1 MKAKVIFFHTY
12 EKKGGCIMKDIT
24 LEKKREIEDIVTNI
38 LSDYD
43 FSEEPSV
50 DIVTLVKN
58 NGFLVQNADMPI
70 DVTGY
75 LAVNDR
81 NTVDENGRFNR
92 LIVVNTKF
100 RNPDNE
106 ESVVLKKSRF
116 ITAHEYGH
124 FVLHKKD
131 QELYAHRDSDK
142 REKPEELEADY
153 FARSILMPIKQFS
166 ALNQTIDGILSNI
179 KRANRELYLI
189 KVQMLSILFKVTKD
203 KVKKRLGDISE
214 FNTANV

>member
-1 MKAKVIFFHTY
+1 MKSKVIFFHTN
-12 EKKGGCIMKDIT
+12 EKKGGCTMKDIT
-24 LEKKREIEDIVTNI
+24 LDKKREIEDVVTNI

-43 FSEEPSV
+43 FSKDISV
-50 DIVTLVKN
+50 DIVTLVRN
-58 NGFLVQNADMPI
+58 DGFLVQNADMPI

-75 LAVNDR
+75 LAVNDK
-81 NTVDENGRFNR
+81 NPVDEKGRFNR

-100 RNPDNE
+100 RNPGNE
-106 ESVVLKKSRF
+106 ENVVLKKSRF

-124 FVLHKKD
+124 FILHKKD

-153 FARSILMPIKQFS
+153 FARSILMPMKQFS
-166 ALNQTIDGILSNI
+166 LFNQVINSILSN
-179 KRANRELYLI
+179 ANGIEESDLM
-189 KVQMLSILFKVTKD
+189 KVRLLSTLFKVTTD

-214 FNTANV
+214 FNTANA